1 MILQKQLTGE
11 VLILDNSIIID
22 SIQEDCTINCLP
34 MRSGLEIIDKT
45 GRRFNI
51 SLSRV
56 EGTQVLPAAVVPF
69 SGSLSDLYTLLVGS
83 FFNEFHTGSGGAV
96 TSDDVTNLSTVAG
109 INVTNALD
117 TLNAKFIFPK
127 LELSGVL
134 SISSE
139 ISDTIISNQ
148 NDYSPIGFQDNTIL
162 NITVVGNRQITGF
175 AAPIGD
181 KVIKIIRNVFGG
193 GSISL
198 RNQDVASI
206 AENRMRLNNNETL
219 DSGESAI
226 LWYNQ
231 NISRW
236 NILATYQ

>member
-34 MRSGLEIIDKT
+34 MRSGVEIVDKT

-51 SLSRV
+51 PLSRV
-56 EGTQVLPAAVVPF
+56 EGTQLLPAAVVPF
-69 SGSLSDLYTLLVGS
+69 SGTLDAFYTLLIGS
-83 FFNEFHTGSGGAV
+83 FFNEFHNTSGAI

-134 SISSE
+134 SISGE

-148 NDYSPIGFQDNTIL
+148 NDYSPTGFQDNTIL
-162 NITVVGNRQITGF
+162 NITVVGNRRITGF
-175 AAPIGD
+175 AAPTGD
-181 KVIKIIRNVFGG
+181 KVIKIIRNVFGV

-206 AENRMRLNNNETL
+206 AENRMRLNNNESL
-219 DSGESAI
+219 GGGESAI